1 MTTEKEMEKKYYTPE
16 IEEFH
21 IGFECETLERDS
33 WKKVEIYD
41 VSFEI
46 DTEEL
51 KQKKIRVKY
60 LDKEDIESIGGWE
73 FVKEYKD
80 PGSYCLD
87 FKKRH
92 TELTLHPALEET
104 MIFIEHGSDI
114 SIGYPVF
121 KGKIKNKSELKT
133 LLKQLGI

>member
-1 MTTEKEMEKKYYTPE
+1 MEKKYYTPE

-104 MIFIEHGSDI
+104 MIFIEHGSAVG
-114 SIGYPVF
+114 IGYPVF